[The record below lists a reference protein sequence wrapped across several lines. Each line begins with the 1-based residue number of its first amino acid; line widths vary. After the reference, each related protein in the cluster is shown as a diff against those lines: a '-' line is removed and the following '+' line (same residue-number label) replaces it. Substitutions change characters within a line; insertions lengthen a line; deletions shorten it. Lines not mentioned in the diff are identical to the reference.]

1 MKKILSLG
9 LVLVLCS
16 GLMMGC
22 NNVKLTED
30 EVEKCR
36 EYESNLDTTI
46 ERANDTYDSIISG
59 VDAITSSIESGFGNP
74 DYLIELD
81 NNSIEATKSYV
92 NEVSIEDLENYHNYL
107 VDYEGFDENEEYEK
121 LIISKAMH
129 MGGNLELA
137 FASQIMSLYNTDMST
152 DEIKY
157 MAEKIDGV
165 KNAHIDTEYEIDSI
179 EYKIREDV
187 FNISEIEYDEYL
199 NILKSAI
206 EIDNQR

>member
-1 MKKILSLG
+1 MKKLLSLG
-9 LVLVLCS
+9 FILVLCS

-22 NNVKLTED
+22 GNVKLTED

-36 EYESNLDTTI
+36 KYESDLVMTI
-46 ERANDTYDSIISG
+46 ERVEDTYNSIVTG
-59 VDAITSSIESGFGNP
+59 VDAINSSIESGFGNP

-107 VDYEGFDENEEYEK
+107 VDYEGSDKDEEYERFIMYK
-121 LIISKAMH
+121 SLH
-129 MGGNLELA
+129 MGGNVELA
-137 FASQIMSLYNTDMST
+137 FASQIMDLYNTDMST

-157 MAEKIDGV
+157 MAVKIDEV
-165 KNAHIDTEYEIDSI
+165 KNAYIDTEYETDSI

-187 FNISEIEYDEYL
+187 FNRSKIDYEEYINVLRDVL
-199 NILKSAI
+199 
-206 EIDNQR
+206 EIDDI